1 MEHFEGHLLALSIV
15 DDVLLK
21 QFAIHAEE
29 LEQEVL
35 VKGERYLALAHLVY
49 HHKRDA
55 IFLRLVAVVNHIHVD
70 DVVLH
75 HDIVSLSIIRRE
87 VTAVIS
93 YPYARL
99 VIALD

>member
-35 VKGERYLALAHLVY
+35 VKGERNLTLTHFVN

-55 IFLRLVAVVNHIHVD
+55 IFLGLVAVVNHIHVD
-70 DVVLH
+70 DVVFH
-75 HDIVSLSIIRRE
+75 YDVVSLWII
-87 VTAVIS
+87 
-93 YPYARL
+93 
-99 VIALD
+99 